1 MSFSTRYFSVILS
14 WLVPGAGYW
23 VLGEKFRAVLL
34 FSSIT
39 GLFWF
44 GQYLTDF
51 RAVNRDIHPIFFVGQ
66 AGNGLST
73 LISEFRLKKD
83 PIVSR
88 GVSRNLS
95 PHLNT
100 GINFTTISG
109 LLNILIIL
117 HIADPK
123 TWSPAMADKDVNSKN
138 SSTGKQT

>member
-1 MSFSTRYFSVILS
+1 MSSSTRLFSVILS

-23 VLGEKFRAVLL
+23 VLGDKFRAVLL
-34 FSSIT
+34 FSTIM
-39 GLFWF
+39 GLFLL

-51 RAVNRDIHPIFFVGQ
+51 RSVNREIHPIFFVGQ

-73 LISEFRLKKD
+73 LISEFRLKYD
-83 PIVSR
+83 PVVTNV
-88 GVSRNLS
+88 VSRNLS

-117 HIADPK
+117 HIADPR
-123 TWSPAMADKDVNSKN
+123 TWSPAMADKDANSKN